1 MLCFND
7 FNFPKEWEVVPNSF
21 KYIDIVIKEIIG
33 FGLIKENDQELKM
46 IVNQAISIAA
56 YFWPYANEE
65 QMVMGGSVLCWCVL
79 FDDPLDTNKLDE
91 KKGLEIVSR
100 TEKLLLT
107 RTLPNNPTNLEK
119 YGFTI
124 FEKCLKYCGTNTHMY
139 DMLIKLTVQWI
150 YSIIPFNKLNESPVH
165 PETLK
170 YIRKINIGIE
180 FTQSIFYIINS
191 NNKVDLIV
199 LANPLYQKLVD
210 LSSLN
215 ISFVND
221 AASFCKEIKDGGS
234 DNNLF
239 IILMKRLGGIE
250 FIKEAYKQLTDLSNG
265 YIDEFCYYE
274 KLLLS
279 SLSKQQQN
287 EIQIFIDHLKYLM
300 KGNQIWSTKTI
311 RYATED
317 HPIIQLRNSTNK
329 LIENN
334 INMDK
339 VSLTNKNYI

>member
-1 MLCFND
+1 MLNIND
-7 FNFPKEWEVVPNSF
+7 FNFPKEWEVTPNSF

-33 FGLIKENDQELKM
+33 FGLLNENDEQLKL
-46 IVNQAISIAA
+46 IINQAISVSA

-65 QMVMGGSVLCWCVL
+65 QMIIGGSVLCWCVL
-79 FDDPLDTNKLDE
+79 FDDPLDTNKFEE
-91 KKGLEIVSR
+91 KKALEIVSR

-107 RTLPNNPTNLEK
+107 RTLPNNPSNLEK
-119 YGFTI
+119 YGFSI
-124 FEKCLKYCGTNTHMY
+124 FEKCFKYCGNNTHMY
-139 DMLIKLTVQWI
+139 DMFIKFTVQWI

-170 YIRKINIGIE
+170 YIRKINIGAE
-180 FTQSIFYIINS
+180 FTQSIFYILNS
-191 NNKVDLIV
+191 NNKVDLKV
-199 LANPLYQKLVD
+199 LGNPLYQKLID

-221 AASFCKEIKDGGS
+221 AASICKELKNGES
-234 DNNLF
+234 DCNLF
-239 IILMKRLGGIE
+239 IIIMKRLGGIE
-250 FIKEAYKQLTDLSNG
+250 FIKEAYKELTDLSNG

-279 SLSKQQQN
+279 SLSKQQQT
-287 EIQIFIDHLKYLM
+287 EIQVFIDHLKYLI
-300 KGNQIWSTKTI
+300 KGNQIWSTKTS

-329 LIENN
+329 LIDNN

-339 VSLTNKNYI
+339 VSLTN